1 MPHGKGYERMLEL
14 TASIERALRELEAGH
29 LDAEGVERCTDEARA
44 LFERLVVL
52 RHKAREAALAASGA
66 ASAVPPMRLDTRPP
80 EPPTRQTSLIDAIAE
95 TEAKVPA
102 HKADAPKPAPS
113 PKAAAGKA
121 PSVADRLEHAP
132 VADLHKAIAL
142 SQKFWFVAELFS
154 GQRDAY
160 EKAVDT
166 INACGTA
173 EQAKAF
179 IDREVLA
186 KLPKPPGE
194 DVLTTFL
201 ELVQRR
207 FQ

>member
-1 MPHGKGYERMLEL
+1 MLEL
-14 TASIERALRELEAGH
+14 SASIERALRELEAGR
-29 LDAEGVERCTDEARA
+29 LDAEGLERCTEEART

-52 RHKAREAALAASGA
+52 RHKAREAALAASGT
-66 ASAVPPMRLDTRPP
+66 ASAAPMRLDTRPA

-95 TEAKVPA
+95 TEAKAPA
-102 HKADAPKPAPS
+102 RKADAPKPAPA
-113 PKAAAGKA
+113 PKAAAKA

-142 SQKFWFVAELFS
+142 SQKFWFVAELFG
-154 GQRDAY
+154 GQRDTY

-166 INACGTA
+166 INACSTA

-179 IDREVLA
+179 IDSEVLA